1 MLMIVYLHRPSF
13 MQTLAKGGDM
23 NSLSLQTMLE
33 TCRHMVN
40 LLKTAMGHD
49 HATVSRWFVSFIAE
63 LPWCS

>member
-1 MLMIVYLHRPSF
+1 

-49 HATVSRWFVSFIAE
+49 HATVSRWFVRRNLF
-63 LPWCS
+63 LLQVVTDN

>member
-1 MLMIVYLHRPSF
+1 

-49 HATVSRWFVSFIAE
+49 HATVSRWFVRLTRFYFK
-63 LPWCS
+63 L

>member
-1 MLMIVYLHRPSF
+1 

-49 HATVSRWFVSFIAE
+49 HATVSRWFVGHPNLLIG
-63 LPWCS
+63 WC

>member
-1 MLMIVYLHRPSF
+1 

-49 HATVSRWFVSFIAE
+49 HDTVSRWFVSLFKRYKISRAD
-63 LPWCS
+63 L

>member
-1 MLMIVYLHRPSF
+1 

-49 HATVSRWFVSFIAE
+49 HDTVSRWFVSSSP
-63 LPWCS
+63 LD